1 MESAIID
8 FMTNWITQTIEPWM
22 PKGALKAKDDYAKIA
37 QASGFSRLPLERY
50 NDQRFSKTERQ
61 KRIEEALKLI
71 VPGDTVVHQF
81 PTYMSA
87 DFEAEWLTA
96 IKDKK
101 ANYVLLIHDFEP
113 FRVTK
118 ANPTEFTLAQKADL
132 IITHSEAMSQYLAKM
147 GVNKKTIVQPLF
159 DYLGP
164 NPPLASYQKI
174 LNYAGTWQKAPWLQ
188 DYQGPALKL
197 FGNRPKKWRDWQT
210 PADIEWTGNFEP
222 DDIQNHLDSGF
233 GLLWD
238 SDFDTLHYQ
247 SYTKINAPHKA
258 SLYLKAGLPL
268 IAWQESHIGR
278 LIDRYQIGFTIND
291 LDELEDL
298 MKTLTADQYQSWQAN
313 LLPLRE
319 QVSEGFF
326 TKTTLEAVT
335 DFFHRS

>member
-1 MESAIID
+1 
-8 FMTNWITQTIEPWM
+8 MTNWITQTIEPWM

-37 QASGFSRLPLERY
+37 QASAFSRLPLERY
-50 NDQRFSKTERQ
+50 NDQRFSKAERQ

-87 DFEAEWLTA
+87 DFEAEWLAA

-101 ANYVLLIHDFEP
+101 VNYVLLIHDFEP

-132 IITHSEAMSQYLAKM
+132 IITHSVAMSQLLAKM
-147 GVNKKTIVQPLF
+147 GVNQKTIVQPLF

-197 FGNRPKKWRDWQT
+197 FGNRPKKWRDWQA
-210 PADIEWTGNFEP
+210 PADIKWAGNFEP
-222 DDIQNHLDSGF
+222 DDIQNHLDAGF

-238 SDFDTLHYQ
+238 SDFDDLHYQ

-268 IAWQESHIGR
+268 VAWNQSHIGR
-278 LIDRYQIGFTIND
+278 LINANNLGLTISSLDD
-291 LDELEDL
+291 LGPALDHV
-298 MKTLTADQYQSWQAN
+298 TLDQYQNWQESLISW
-313 LLPLRE
+313 RDK
-319 QVSEGFF
+319 VTTGGF
-326 TKTTLEAVT
+326 TQETLAAVQKY
-335 DFFHRS
+335 FE